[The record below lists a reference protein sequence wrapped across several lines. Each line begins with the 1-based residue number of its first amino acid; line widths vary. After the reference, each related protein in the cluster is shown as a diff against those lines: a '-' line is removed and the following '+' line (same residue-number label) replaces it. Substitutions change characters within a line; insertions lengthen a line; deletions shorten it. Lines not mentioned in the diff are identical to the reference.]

1 MKLDDTDSIEEHL
14 GWLRQAATD
23 PQGNTRLI
31 LEGILDVLEART
43 VQFAEIVVDTTTRIA
58 ELAEVVAAAD
68 ARIAELAALVKVKK

>member
-1 MKLDDTDSIEEHL
+1 MKLTSTAEIEEHL

-43 VQFAEIVVDTTTRIA
+43 DQFAGIVADTDARIA
-58 ELAEVVAAAD
+58 ELAGLVAAAD
-68 ARIAELAALVKVKK
+68 ARIAELAKVKIK